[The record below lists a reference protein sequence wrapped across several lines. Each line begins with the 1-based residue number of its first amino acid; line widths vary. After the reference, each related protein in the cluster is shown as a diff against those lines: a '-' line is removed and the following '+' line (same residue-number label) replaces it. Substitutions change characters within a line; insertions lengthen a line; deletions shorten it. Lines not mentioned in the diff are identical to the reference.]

1 MHSLAGV
8 PNDTL
13 KVRVEGNLH
22 AANLHMLPKSLGRKV
37 QSGLLVTYSRRH
49 SLGSKVQSVL
59 LVTCSRHLY
68 SSAQKESRY
77 CCQDEDLVPRD
88 LYMGT
93 MSTYQTQFRSKRYLL
108 ALKSSIYHKKH
119 AHAGPGT
126 TQVTATQWLIF

>member
-1 MHSLAGV
+1 MHSLACV

-13 KVRVEGNLH
+13 KVRVEGNPH
-22 AANLHMLPKSLGRKV
+22 AANLHMLPKSLGSKV

-77 CCQDEDLVPRD
+77 CCQDEDQVPRD
-88 LYMGT
+88 LYMRT
-93 MSTYQTQFRSKRYLL
+93 MSTSVSYTHLR
-108 ALKSSIYHKKH
+108 
-119 AHAGPGT
+119 AHET
-126 TQVTATQWLIF
+126 